1 MLLRLEAAKDYLMR
15 LEIVAQ
21 LVLEIDEADVSVWL
35 RKENALL
42 HQVNALVRSRMQGVI
57 AVGGETPVASLPV
70 EVGSVVWRADFAMRV
85 LTTFAESAAEV
96 NLAALEEEASAS
108 SASVL
113 DVRRR
118 K

>member
-1 MLLRLEAAKDYLMR
+1 M
-15 LEIVAQ
+15 Q
-21 LVLEIDEADVSVWL
+21 LVLDIDEADVSAWL
-35 RKENALL
+35 RKETALL
-42 HQVNALVRSRMQGVI
+42 HQANTLVRSRLQGAI
-57 AVGGETPVASLPV
+57 LVGGETPVASLPV
-70 EVGSVVWRADFAMRV
+70 EVGVVVWRADFAMRV

-96 NLAALEEEASAS
+96 DLTALGEEAGAS

>member
-1 MLLRLEAAKDYLMR
+1 MLFHLEAAKDDLMR

-21 LVLEIDEADVSVWL
+21 LVLDIDEADVSAWL

-42 HQVNALVRSRMQGVI
+42 NQANNLVRSRMQGAI
-57 AVGGETPVASLPV
+57 LVGGETPVASLPV
-70 EVGSVVWRADFAMRV
+70 EVGTVTWRADFAMRV

-96 NLAALEEEASAS
+96 DLAVLGEEAADMND
-108 SASVL
+108 SVL